1 MARTAHPNSCS
12 SKKRTP
18 KCKKCQQKATS
29 QCVFVHGQVLVGKA
43 AGRSSELKL
52 LQLDPNALNR
62 RNSEIEAR
70 PLSPLRNRPLES
82 HQHAQKKNRIEIQQV
97 ERSPAAL
104 PAVERDENTPP
115 ANSSIRK
122 QPGGLPRELPA
133 PVFQLCVPMLHR
145 HRSFHLHRHKQTREV
160 QRFRPRGTQECA
172 VQSDEKLELMACLS
186 DSRRKGRSSRLFVTE
201 HGFSRRWVLW
211 EWDGAAAGAP
221 DIPIAHAPT
230 GWGIDA
236 RPTALDAAFLK
247 GLCGGDWRVMY
258 RWAAPY
264 NWCEGR
270 VKSVVGAAK
279 DCKIRVHYTCDG
291 KDSTSQLS
299 IDKYGVQGDWVALT
313 RARKRKRME
322 QRA

>member
-122 QPGGLPRELPA
+122 QPGGLSRELPA
-133 PVFQLCVPMLHR
+133 LCADASPSSFFSPAPAQTDKGGATISPEGNSRM
-145 HRSFHLHRHKQTREV
+145 RSTK
-160 QRFRPRGTQECA
+160 
-172 VQSDEKLELMACLS
+172 
-186 DSRRKGRSSRLFVTE
+186 RRK
-201 HGFSRRWVLW
+201 
-211 EWDGAAAGAP
+211 AGA
-221 DIPIAHAPT
+221 DGVSLRFEAQGQVITAVR
-230 GWGIDA
+230 DRA
-236 RPTALDAAFLK
+236 RVLSA
-247 GLCGGDWRVMY
+247 
-258 RWAAPY
+258 
-264 NWCEGR
+264 
-270 VKSVVGAAK
+270 VGA
-279 DCKIRVHYTCDG
+279 V
-291 KDSTSQLS
+291 
-299 IDKYGVQGDWVALT
+299 GVGWSSSWRT
-313 RARKRKRME
+313 
-322 QRA
+322 